1 MEDTRSKRKYFD
13 FVVCSR
19 NAVAMHEVDDAVD
32 VGTFLAEKNDESIAT
47 NADDKCA
54 RNSKTTKTTV
64 FNQSE
69 DSKFLRIEGRV
80 T

>member
-1 MEDTRSKRKYFD
+1 MEGARSERKHFN
-13 FVVCSR
+13 FVVCAR

-32 VGTFLAEKNDESIAT
+32 VRSFLTEKNDESIAT
-47 NADDKCA
+47 HADDERA
-54 RNSKTTKTTV
+54 RNSKTTTTV

-69 DSKFLRIEGRV
+69 GNKLLRIEWRV